1 MVLEKINGPED
12 LRDLSIEE
20 LNILAK
26 DIRKKII
33 DVVSEKGGHLAPG
46 LGAVEL
52 TIALHRVLESPK
64 DKIVWDVGHQC
75 YGHKLLTGRRDN
87 FHTLRQ
93 YEGVS
98 GFPRRWESPHD
109 HFGTG
114 HASTSVSAAVGLA
127 AGRDLNGGDNKVV
140 AIIGDG
146 GLTGGVAY
154 EGLDHAGELKTDLL
168 VILNDNNMSISP
180 NVGGISHHLNRLI
193 SSYYYNKTKEGV
205 DKFLEKSIGN
215 SLMKRLQKVEESI
228 KSLIVPGVFFEELG
242 FRYFGPINGHDIDLL
257 IETLTSLKDLKGP
270 LLLHVLTEKGH
281 GYEPAEEDP
290 ASWHGAKPFIKATG
304 EPKKSKIPALTPTPP
319 SYTSVFSDV
328 ICKMVEKNPKVVG
341 ITAAMA
347 SGTGLSRLS
356 KEHPDN
362 FFDVGIAEQHA
373 IMLACGMA
381 CEGIR
386 PVAAI
391 YSTFLQRAYD
401 QVYHDVGIQKLPVIF
416 AIDRGGVIGDDGAT
430 HQGLYDIAFLRSVPG
445 IVLAAAA
452 NEREL
457 SQMLWTALAHD
468 GPFAVRYP
476 RSAGEGVDWS
486 PEEEPIAIG
495 KGKVLQEGS
504 GVAILAYGYM
514 VHRALEAA
522 EFLRKDG
529 INPTVVNMRFAKPL
543 DHELIKKLAE
553 NHTHFATYEDHSI
566 AGGFSSIVAEAL
578 QDMRLGNIS
587 LLRMAVPDEIIEHG
601 TRNQI
606 FEEHN
611 LLPEQVAKRI
621 VDFVQSKNI
630 KKIAAVK

>member
-12 LRDLSIEE
+12 LRGLSIEE
-20 LNILAK
+20 LNVLAK

-75 YGHKLLTGRRDN
+75 YGHKLLTGRRDT

-127 AGRDLNGGDNKVV
+127 AGRDLKGRDNKVV
-140 AIIGDG
+140 AVIGDG

-154 EGLDHAGELKTDLL
+154 EGLDHAGELNTDLL

-257 IETLTSLKDLKGP
+257 IETLTSLTDLKGP

-304 EPKKSKIPALTPTPP
+304 EPKKSTVPVLTPTPP

-328 ICKMVEKNPKVVG
+328 ICKMVEKNPKVAG

-356 KEHPDN
+356 KEHPKN

-373 IMLACGMA
+373 IMLASGMA

-416 AIDRGGVIGDDGAT
+416 AIDRSGVIGDDGAT
-430 HQGLYDIAFLRSVPG
+430 HQGLYDIAFMRSVPG

-457 SQMLWTALAHD
+457 SQMLWTALDHD

-476 RSAGEGVDWS
+476 RSNGEGVDWS
-486 PEEEPIAIG
+486 PEEDPIAIG
-495 KGKVLQEGS
+495 KGVVLEEGAD
-504 GVAILAYGYM
+504 VAILAYGYM

-522 EFLRKDG
+522 EFLRQDG
-529 INPTVVNMRFAKPL
+529 IHPTVVNMRYAKPL
-543 DHELIKKLAE
+543 DKELIKELAV

-566 AGGFSSIVAEAL
+566 AGGFSSIVAEAFI
-578 QDMRLGNIS
+578 DMGLTNAS

-606 FEEHN
+606 FEEHH

-621 VDFVQSKNI
+621 LDFVQSK
-630 KKIAAVK
+630 KMKIAAVK